1 MTAEVVPVNVNAVA
15 EAELPAPPDGWTPP
29 TSNSITFRLIEL
41 SRLIDQGTEEAI
53 QLDEDWV
60 ECKQRHEVAW
70 ARAILSSSETSE
82 AKRKADA
89 ILQCEDLK
97 LEMEIRHQLLRGCE
111 SRLKT
116 LKEQMRIGQSLGAAA
131 RADWAASNWMQQGD
145 PR

>member
-1 MTAEVVPVNVNAVA
+1 MSAELVPVDETVD
-15 EAELPAPPDGWTPP
+15 AELPAPPDGWVAP
-29 TSNSITFRLIEL
+29 TSNSIVYRLVEL

-53 QLDEDWV
+53 QLDEEWV
-60 ECKQRHEVAW
+60 ESKQRHEVAF
-70 ARAILSSSETSE
+70 ARAILASTETSD

-89 ILQCEDLK
+89 TLKCEDLK

-131 RADWAASNWMQQGD
+131 RAEWAAATWTQQ
-145 PR
+145 